1 VRIHPIVFG
10 LAPMDRLHG
19 ERMAQDKG
27 NTLLGAEIGQPVPGE
42 EAFDANHQVRPV
54 RCNRLEKGPRG
65 CLHIPMQ
72 KDLSI
77 LIQDA
82 DLHGPG
88 MQVNATGE
96 FVLFGVESHEV
107 SSS

>member
-1 VRIHPIVFG
+1 
-10 LAPMDRLHG
+10 
-19 ERMAQDKG
+19 
-27 NTLLGAEIGQPVPGE
+27 
-42 EAFDANHQVRPV
+42 
-54 RCNRLEKGPRG
+54 
-65 CLHIPMQ
+65 MQ

-88 MQVNATGE
+88 MQVNATVE

-107 SSS
+107 SSSLGCYALPSASIPRRYAEEGASISINMLQRTGDQRWFSARWYRQR